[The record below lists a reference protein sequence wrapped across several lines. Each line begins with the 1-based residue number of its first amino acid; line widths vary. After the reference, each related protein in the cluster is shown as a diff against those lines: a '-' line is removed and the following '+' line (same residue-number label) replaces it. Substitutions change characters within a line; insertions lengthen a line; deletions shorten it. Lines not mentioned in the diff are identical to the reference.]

1 MVALFIGGS
10 ELLVIAIVILIIFGA
25 AKIPEFMRNLGKGV
39 GEFKK
44 GLRESEKEDEEK
56 RR

>member
-25 AKIPEFMRNLGKGV
+25 SKIPEFMRNLGKGV

-56 RR
+56 RK

>member
-39 GEFKK
+39 SEFKK
-44 GLRESEKEDEEK
+44 GLSESEKEDEEK
-56 RR
+56 RK